1 MGQAIVRSVDEV
13 VQQAS
18 PERYSSPFNNRPFLD
33 GKGVNRRLGP
43 YDRRQPPSII
53 DFDNPRVVKAQP
65 KARLIVRCD
74 HREGH
79 GSISTEVI

>member
-1 MGQAIVRSVDEV
+1 MRSVDEV

-53 DFDNPRVVKAQP
+53 DFDNKHNVIGGRVVKRA
-65 KARLIVRCD
+65 A
-74 HREGH
+74 
-79 GSISTEVI
+79 